1 MQPLRREVE
10 VPRHTAGLWAPVLA
24 LISAT
29 MATLIVGVAVTAR
42 PPRHPGTVAPAEVVT
57 PAVAPAPAAPE
68 VHPICGQK
76 VYRATPDGAEV
87 YEACAARQRRVDPAQ
102 QRGRGAASGG
112 SADGKIILR

>member
-10 VPRHTAGLWAPVLA
+10 VPRHAAGLWAPVLA

-42 PPRHPGTVAPAEVVT
+42 PVVRRPLPPPPAATVPRVI
-57 PAVAPAPAAPE
+57 APAPVADE

-76 VYRATPDGAEV
+76 VYRATPDGAEL
-87 YEACAARQRRVDPAQ
+87 YEECAQ
-102 QRGRGAASGG
+102 QRGRGVASGG
-112 SADGKIILR
+112 SADGKIIRR

>member
-10 VPRHTAGLWAPVLA
+10 VPRHAAGLWAPVLA

-42 PPRHPGTVAPAEVVT
+42 PVVRPERPPPPRTGLKLVLPAGT
-57 PAVAPAPAAPE
+57 APAPSPAAGE

-76 VYRATPDGAEV
+76 VYRATPDGAEL
-87 YEACAARQRRVDPAQ
+87 YEECAQ
-102 QRGRGAASGG
+102 QRGRGVASGG
-112 SADGKIILR
+112 SDDGKIIRK

>member
-10 VPRHTAGLWAPVLA
+10 MPRHAAGLWAPVLA

-29 MATLIVGVAVTAR
+29 MATLVVGVAVTAKPLAPQDPIKQQ
-42 PPRHPGTVAPAEVVT
+42 PP
-57 PAVAPAPAAPE
+57 PAAATVERVIAPTPE

-76 VYRATPDGAEV
+76 VYRATPDGAEL
-87 YEACAARQRRVDPAQ
+87 YEECAQ

-112 SADGKIILR
+112 SADGKIIRR